1 LVVNSGAAASITNN
15 QEPES
20 SKAGETVV
28 MTVKRTITCD
38 GGLFGGR
45 ALTQM
50 LNEEDVR
57 VVDWDAPREVERRGI
72 DFSTDA
78 QQVVVT
84 LVAMGAPAAIKA
96 AVEKFHKRF
105 PRANVE
111 IQGEATDDGGFPDE

>member
-1 LVVNSGAAASITNN
+1 MN
-15 QEPES
+15 
-20 SKAGETVV
+20 
-28 MTVKRTITCD
+28 VKRTITCD

-57 VVDWDAPREVERRGI
+57 VVEWDAPPEVERRGI

-78 QQVVVT
+78 QQLVVT

-96 AVEKFHKRF
+96 AVKNFHKRF

-111 IQGEATDDGGFPDE
+111 IQGEAPDDGGFLDE

>member
-1 LVVNSGAAASITNN
+1 MEACL
-15 QEPES
+15 
-20 SKAGETVV
+20 
-28 MTVKRTITCD
+28 
-38 GGLFGGR
+38 GGR

-96 AVEKFHKRF
+96 AVEKFHKRVPPGERRD
-105 PRANVE
+105 PRRGN
-111 IQGEATDDGGFPDE
+111 G